1 MTTPCL
7 NCGTEI
13 DNDQCQCSVA
23 DSDCITFDGSGRTN
37 PLVAQPRL
45 DSDEDNLITCE
56 PDGLLMQLPSYV
68 LSPPR
73 CQAYHNANQSI
84 ANDVDQVV
92 SLNSER
98 YDTDTMHNTVSG
110 TSRIRFNTAGIYVV
124 TFQCSFAGNA
134 TGDRKAFIRKNGQL
148 PLGGV
153 EKLPPASAS
162 IEASLCIT
170 IQEYFTTTDYI
181 QPIVKQDSGGALNLL
196 ATRYSPVFT
205 ATFRRLPPD
214 E

>member
-7 NCGTEI
+7 SCGVEI
-13 DNDQCQCSVA
+13 DNDICQCSLA
-23 DSDCITFDGSGRTN
+23 DSTCITFDGSGRTN

-45 DSDEDNLITCE
+45 DPDDDNLLTCE
-56 PDGLLMQLPSYV
+56 SDGLLIQLPSYI

-73 CQAYHNANQSI
+73 VQAYHNANQSI
-84 ANDVDQVV
+84 TNDVDQVV
-92 SLNSER
+92 ALNSER

-110 TSRIRFNTAGIYVV
+110 TSRIRFNTAGIYIV
-124 TFQCSFAGNA
+124 TFQCSFASN
-134 TGDRKAFIRKNGQL
+134 TVGDRKAFIRKNGQL
-148 PLGGV
+148 PIGGN
-153 EKLPPASAS
+153 EKLPPAGAFES
-162 IEASLCIT
+162 SLTIT